1 MIRKYFVPALM
12 AAALLT
18 GCQAPQGKF
27 TPEQVAAMKSYGFT
41 ESNGDWSLG
50 LSDSILFDKNDYR
63 LRPDSRQQITTMASR
78 LAATGITHSRLEG
91 HTDNYGEDSYNEAL
105 SLKRANS
112 VADAWAEGAHVPR
125 SNLVTRGLGKKY
137 PIASNDTAAG
147 RAENRRVTG
156 SSARRKSS
164 LSRWTSSSSLPL
176 PRASAGSQRQ

>member
-112 VADAWAEGAHVPR
+112 VADAWAEG
-125 SNLVTRGLGKKY
+125 
-137 PIASNDTAAG
+137 
-147 RAENRRVTG
+147 
-156 SSARRKSS
+156 
-164 LSRWTSSSSLPL
+164 
-176 PRASAGSQRQ
+176 

>member
-41 ESNGDWSLG
+41 ERSLG

-63 LRPDSRQQITTMASR
+63 LRPDSRQQIITMASR

-147 RAENRRVTG
+147 RAENRRVTVVI
-156 SSARRKSS
+156 S
-164 LSRWTSSSSLPL
+164 TP
-176 PRASAGSQRQ
+176 

>member
-63 LRPDSRQQITTMASR
+63 LRPDSRQQIITMASR
-78 LAATGITHSRLEG
+78 LAATGITIAALKAIPIIMVKIATMKPCRLSG
-91 HTDNYGEDSYNEAL
+91 PTAWPMPGRKAL
-105 SLKRANS
+105 MSHA
-112 VADAWAEGAHVPR
+112 V
-125 SNLVTRGLGKKY
+125 
-137 PIASNDTAAG
+137 I
-147 RAENRRVTG
+147 
-156 SSARRKSS
+156 
-164 LSRWTSSSSLPL
+164 
-176 PRASAGSQRQ
+176 

>member
-63 LRPDSRQQITTMASR
+63 LRP
-78 LAATGITHSRLEG
+78 GITHSRLEG

-147 RAENRRVTG
+147 RAENRRVTVVI
-156 SSARRKSS
+156 S
-164 LSRWTSSSSLPL
+164 TP
-176 PRASAGSQRQ
+176 